1 MYLIRMLGSIS
12 CVISLNLMFV
22 HAEELG
28 DWRLELLKEQGLST
42 ETEALEKL
50 QKEQAHS
57 LEGFEQAIT
66 QLGSEKFK
74 EREDAQ
80 KKIELMGKN
89 ALPAIRDKQ
98 NSDDPEV
105 RFRLKQ
111 IAQVFEAEG
120 RWKKDD
126 LLKQAIASLLLE
138 RQQKE
143 VVDAPQELFVE
154 LFNKAAPSLKN
165 EYRRFRYEGK
175 DGSVVD
181 GVAHLKNAGVE
192 SDQRLILDSKKMT
205 GEAEFPDTFRI
216 EVKLGA
222 QPGGE
227 GISHIGLSIGNVR
240 SLFHPGYRT
249 GAFRLER
256 IDNKIQIKQNTD
268 MGFDPPTNKLLL
280 MSIDVK
286 RQPNGDVA
294 LDVTVNDGKKRFNT
308 HQLIKA
314 ADIGK
319 LDKISLDR
327 SGNSGGDALFD
338 DLIVDIKNR

>member
-1 MYLIRMLGSIS
+1 MYLSRMLGSFM
-12 CVISLNLMFV
+12 CFVSLGLTCAF
-22 HAEELG
+22 AEESG
-28 DWRLELLKEQGLST
+28 DWRLELLKEQGFST

-50 QKEQAHS
+50 QEEQSHS
-57 LEGFEQAIT
+57 LVGLEQAIS
-66 QLGSEKFK
+66 QLGSEKFI
-74 EREDAQ
+74 EREAAQ

-89 ALPAIRDKQ
+89 VLPAIRDKQ

-111 IAQVFEAEG
+111 IVQVFEAEG

-138 RQQKE
+138 RRQKE
-143 VVDAPQELFVE
+143 VVDAPQDLFVE
-154 LFNKAAPSLKN
+154 FFNKAAPSLNN
-165 EYRRFRYEGK
+165 EYRRLRYEGK

-181 GVAHLKNAGVE
+181 GVAHLKNADAEG
-192 SDQRLILDSKKMT
+192 DQRLILDSKKMM
-205 GEAEFPDTFRI
+205 GKDEFPDTFRI

-227 GISHIGLSIGNVR
+227 GIFHIGVAVGNVR
-240 SLFHPGYRT
+240 SLFHAGYRT

-256 IDNKIQIKQNTD
+256 VDNKIQIKQNTD

-280 MSIDVK
+280 MSIDVN
-286 RQPNGDVA
+286 RQPNGNVA

-308 HQLIKA
+308 QQIIKA

-319 LDKISLDR
+319 LDKICLDR
-327 SGNSGGDALFD
+327 SGNNGGDALFD
-338 DLIVDIKNR
+338 DLIVDMKNR

>member
-1 MYLIRMLGSIS
+1 MYLFRTLGSFM
-12 CVISLNLMFV
+12 CYISLGLTFV
-22 HAEELG
+22 FADELG
-28 DWRLELLKEQGLST
+28 DWRLELLKEQGLPT
-42 ETEALEKL
+42 ETEALERL

-74 EREDAQ
+74 EREEAQ

-89 ALPAIRDKQ
+89 ALPAIRDMEK
-98 NSDDPEV
+98 SDDPEV

-111 IAQVFEAEG
+111 IVQIFEAEG

-126 LLKQAIASLLLE
+126 LVKQAIAGLLLE

-143 VVDAPQELFVE
+143 VVDAPQDLFVE
-154 LFNKAAPSLKN
+154 FFNKAAPSLKN
-165 EYRRFRYEGK
+165 EYRRLRFLGK
-175 DGSVVD
+175 DGLVVD

-192 SDQRLILDSKKMT
+192 SDQRLILDSKMVT
-205 GEAEFPDTFRI
+205 GKAEFPDTFRI

-227 GISHIGLSIGNVR
+227 GIFHIGVAVGNVR
-240 SLFHPGYRT
+240 SLFHAGYRS

-256 IDNKIQIKQNTD
+256 VDNHIQIKQNTD
-268 MGFDPPTNKLLL
+268 MGFDPPSNKLLL
-280 MSIDVK
+280 MCIDVK
-286 RQPNGDVA
+286 RQPNGNVA
-294 LDVTVNDGKKRFNT
+294 LNVTVNDGKKRFNT
-308 HQLIKA
+308 HQVIKA

-319 LDKISLDR
+319 LDTISLDR
-327 SGNSGGDALFD
+327 SGHGGGDALFD
-338 DLIVDIKNR
+338 DLIVDMKNR